1 MKYAD
6 NDRIFK
12 VLDFLSSTPWKINR
26 EVLDIVQEVWKE
38 GGKQNYIPKRY
49 SEMLARYLAEYKLE
63 K

>member
-26 EVLDIVQEVWKE
+26 EVLDIV
-38 GGKQNYIPKRY
+38 
-49 SEMLARYLAEYKLE
+49 
-63 K
+63 